1 MEVDG
6 FINFVLY
13 AGYTFIATI
22 LFGICTGEF
31 SLSSY
36 VCFQCSRSLSRFVC
50 LPRATF
56 HLFFLY
62 QFRNIGIL
70 WLLFLRTHHLF
81 SGESGLTRRDIR
93 RGYKWFVNFKNK
105 ATRGTLKINFDEFQ
119 VGKEM
124 AIIHVS
130 LLKKVT
136 LPEILLQYSL

>member
-1 MEVDG
+1 MASSTLC
-6 FINFVLY
+6 FMR
-13 AGYTFIATI
+13 AT
-22 LFGICTGEF
+22 LLSPPFCLASVPV
-31 SLSSY
+31 SLACRHMCVSNA
-36 VCFQCSRSLSRFVC
+36 RALSRFVC

-124 AIIHVS
+124 AIIHLS